1 MKTSAEISYD
11 LFDVTAKD
19 DSHLSTNQKQSFIAL
34 DQLKKDSLSIKKYGT
49 MELNQFILDG
59 TFHSFPDEPEQED
72 FGLWSGEMSDS
83 EGNFRLP
90 IELTITFTENH
101 SSLGL
106 TFYFSEA
113 GDWPYRTNIKWYN
126 GAGEL
131 MHAQDYQP
139 DSTVYVAEGQVE
151 QYRKLVITFYGTN
164 KPYRYLKL
172 EAIDYGQKIVFD
184 GQKLLSANL
193 LEEIDPLSAEITINT
208 LDFSIYT
215 NDFMIL
221 DPQGAYAYLQK
232 KQAAVVTG
240 YMDGIKQN
248 LGTFYMDEIESGSDK
263 ITTMKC
269 LDSIGVM
276 DQTEF
281 KGDVY
286 FNIPASNIISWI
298 MSSAKV
304 AYEFD
309 NRLNIPLSGH
319 LPTCTHREAL
329 QQVAFAIGAIVDCS
343 RSGKIKIYP
352 YPTGVAGRIPY
363 ERKVDGHKLKMKSLI
378 TGVEVVA
385 HSYLTGEEEQEVIND
400 TFTAGT
406 HEIIFDEPMHDLV
419 VTGGTIAES
428 NANYAKIFVSSSGT
442 VVLKGKAYNKNT
454 QVVGAYIADMPAG
467 ESANVLKIE
476 DATLVGPS
484 NAKTVADRIYH
495 HYQNRYQSEG
505 DILLNDE
512 EPGQLRVMDSM
523 NKRQLIGIVEAL
535 DIDLTGGF
543 LANLRMSGK
552 AVTS

>member
-1 MKTSAEISYD
+1 MRTSAEISYE

-19 DSHLSTNQKQSFIAL
+19 DSDLSVNQKQPFIDL
-34 DQLKKDSLSIKKYGT
+34 NQLKNKDLSIKKYGT

-59 TFHSFPDEPEQED
+59 TFHSFPNEPERED
-72 FGLWSGEMSDS
+72 FGLWSGWMSDG
-83 EGNFRLP
+83 EGNFSSP
-90 IELTITFTENH
+90 IELTITFSENH

-106 TFYFSEA
+106 TLYFSTA
-113 GDWPYRTNIKWYN
+113 GDWPGQTNIKWYN
-126 GAGEL
+126 GAGGL
-131 MHAQDYQP
+131 IRTQDYRP
-139 DSTVYVAEGQVE
+139 DSAIYVAEGQVE

-164 KPYRYLKL
+164 KPYRYLKF

-184 GQKLLSANL
+184 GKKLLSADI
-193 LEEIDPLSAEITINT
+193 LEEIDPLSAEISINT

-232 KQAAVVTG
+232 KQAATAVG
-240 YMDGIKQN
+240 YIDGIKQN
-248 LGTFYMDEIESGSDK
+248 LGTFYMDEIESGTDK

-269 LDSIGVM
+269 LDLIGVM

-286 FNIPASNIISWI
+286 FNMPASNIIAWI

-304 AYEFD
+304 PYEFD

-319 LPTCTHREAL
+319 IPTCTHREAL

-343 RSGKIKIYP
+343 RNGRIKIYS
-352 YPTGVAGRIPY
+352 YPAAVAGVTPY
-363 ERKVDGHKLKMKSLI
+363 ERKVDGHKLKMKPLV

-385 HSYLTGEEEQEVIND
+385 HSYSTGEEEQEIIND
-400 TFTAGT
+400 TLTAGT
-406 HEIIFDEPMHDLV
+406 HEIVFSGPMHDLV
-419 VTGGTIAES
+419 ITGGSIVES
-428 NANYAKIFVSSSGT
+428 NANYAKIFVSSSEL
-442 VVLKGKAYNKNT
+442 VVLKGKAYTKNT
-454 QVVGAYIADMPAG
+454 QVVGTYVLDMPAG
-467 ESANVLKIE
+467 ESANILKIE
-476 DATLVGPS
+476 DATLVGLS
-484 NAKTVADRIYH
+484 NAKSVANRIYH
-495 HYQNRYQSEG
+495 HYQNRYQNEG
-505 DILLNDE
+505 DILLSDE

-543 LANLRMSGK
+543 LANMRMTGK
-552 AVTS
+552 AVT